1 MSITNPLWHG
11 VSPCSECGGTLH
23 SKYEPIARAFVCA
36 GCYNEFA
43 QGNGWEKKLSFSVA
57 NPPRVYHLA
66 KAMNMSSKHLLSYL
80 HNWYDYS
87 GRSASSRVPL
97 SLALSVL
104 NPVDQA

>member
-1 MSITNPLWHG
+1 MSITNTLWHG

-43 QGNGWEKKLSFSVA
+43 EANGWEKRLSFSVA
-57 NPPRVYHLA
+57 NPPRVHHLA

-104 NPVDQA
+104 NPPDQA